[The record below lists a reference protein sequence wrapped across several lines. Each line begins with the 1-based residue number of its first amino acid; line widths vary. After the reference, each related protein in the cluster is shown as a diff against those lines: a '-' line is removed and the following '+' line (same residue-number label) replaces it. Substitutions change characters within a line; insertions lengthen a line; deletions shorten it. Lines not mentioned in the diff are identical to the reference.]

1 MYKERIDLYKKIEE
15 ERKSKLLVLVT
26 GDRPGLDT
34 QIAQDIIEYCGRHL
48 DSLSTPSFPNKI
60 SLWLYSKGGQTLA
73 GWTIANLIRQFCKE
87 FEVIVFS
94 KAHSTATLI
103 SLAADNILMTKQ
115 ATLGPIDPS
124 INSPLNP
131 QLPGPNPTFRVPISV
146 EDVAGYVGLAKKEF
160 GIKDPKDLTS
170 IYLKLSESV
179 HPVALGNV
187 YRTRTQ
193 IQMLAEKL
201 LNMRTVPLSV
211 KARKKIIRIL
221 CSESGSHDYTITRRE
236 ARTDLGMTIDKPSMD
251 LYKILKQ
258 IHEDISNEL
267 ELNSVYM
274 PGIYLGSETQ
284 KKYLFKRC
292 LVESADGGS
301 YKFISEG
308 QISKINTPQGEFFPD
323 QRIFE
328 GWRKDDG

>member
-1 MYKERIDLYKKIEE
+1 MYSIRKPLYERLEQ
-15 ERKSKLLVLVT
+15 ERNSKLLVLVT

-34 QIAQDIIEYCGRHL
+34 QIAQDILEYCGRHL
-48 DSLSTPSFPNKI
+48 DSLATPDFPKKI
-60 SLWLYSKGGQTLA
+60 SLWLYSRGGETLA
-73 GWTIANLIRQFCKE
+73 GWTIANMIRQFCKE

-131 QLPGPNPTFRVPISV
+131 QLPWGGPEARVPISV
-146 EDVAGYVGLAKKEF
+146 ENVAGYFELAKKEF
-160 GIKDPKDLTS
+160 GIKDVRDLTS
-170 IYLKLSESV
+170 IFLKLSDHV

-187 YRTRTQ
+187 FRTRTQ

-201 LNMRTVPLSV
+201 LNKRVVPLSSKV
-211 KARKKIIRIL
+211 RKKIIRIL

-236 ARTDLGMTIDKPSMD
+236 ARIDLGMTIETPSMD
-251 LYKILKQ
+251 LYKLLKQ
-258 IHEDISNEL
+258 IHEDISNEF
-267 ELNSVYM
+267 ELHSVYT
-274 PGIYLGSETQ
+274 PNIFLGNDPQ
-284 KKYLFKRC
+284 KDYLFKRC
-292 LVESADGGS
+292 LVESASGGS

-308 QISKINTPQGEFFPD
+308 KLSKITTAQGQALQD
-323 QRIFE
+323 QRTFE
-328 GWRKDDG
+328 GWRRDE

>member
-1 MYKERIDLYKKIEE
+1 MYKERVELYKKLEE

-26 GDRPGLDT
+26 GDRPGLET
-34 QIAQDIIEYCGRHL
+34 QIAQDILEYCGRHL
-48 DSLSTPSFPNKI
+48 DALSTPNFPDKI
-60 SLWLYSKGGQTLA
+60 SLWLYSRGGETLA
-73 GWTIANLIRQFCKE
+73 GWTIANMIRQFCKE

-103 SLAADNILMTKQ
+103 SLAADNIIMSKQ

-131 QLPGPNPTFRVPISV
+131 QLPGGGPDARVPISV
-146 EDVAGYVGLAKKEF
+146 ENVAGYFELAKKEF
-160 GIKDPKDLTS
+160 KIKDAKDLTS
-170 IYLKLSESV
+170 IYLKLSDHV

-187 YRTRTQ
+187 FRTRIQ

-201 LNMRTVPLSV
+201 LNKRVVPLSL
-211 KARKKIIRIL
+211 KIRKRIIRIL

-236 ARTDLGMTIDKPSMD
+236 ARSDLGLTIETPSMG
-251 LYKILKQ
+251 LYKLMKQ

-267 ELNSVYM
+267 ESHSVYT
-274 PGIYLGSETQ
+274 PSIFLGNDSQ
-284 KKYLFKRC
+284 KDYLFKRC
-292 LVESADGGS
+292 LAESACGGS

-308 QISKINTPQGEFFPD
+308 RLSIVNTGRGDAFQD
-323 QRIFE
+323 QRKFE
-328 GWRKDDG
+328 GWRQDG